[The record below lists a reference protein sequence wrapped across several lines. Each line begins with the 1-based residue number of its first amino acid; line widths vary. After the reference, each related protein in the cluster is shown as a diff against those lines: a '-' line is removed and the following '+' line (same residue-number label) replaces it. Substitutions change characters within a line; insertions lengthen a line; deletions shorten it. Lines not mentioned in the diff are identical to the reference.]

1 MSRRSMLTGCFL
13 FLAAL
18 IGYVAGQE
26 KAAGQAQENPA
37 KPAAAPAPIGDL
49 KTLEDQAAYA
59 IGLDIGKSILADGAD
74 LNPDLIAKGLTDAL
88 KKSKPLMTADQIK
101 ETMTAYA
108 KAMQA
113 KAEAKAKPV
122 AEKNMKDG
130 AAFLAANKAKK
141 GVKTTESGLQYEVL
155 KAGTGASPKKTDVVR
170 VHYHGTLIDGK
181 VFDSTIKDKKEPAEF
196 PVNRVIAGWTEAL
209 QLMKVGDKWRLVI
222 PSELAY
228 KERGTPGGPIPPNA
242 VLVFEVELL
251 EIVQ

>member
-1 MSRRSMLTGCFL
+1 MSRRSMLTGCLL

-18 IGYVAGQE
+18 IGY
-26 KAAGQAQENPA
+26 AAGQAQEKPA
-37 KPAAAPAPIGDL
+37 KSAANPGAAPAPIGDL
-49 KTLEDQAAYA
+49 KTLEEQAAYA
-59 IGLDIGKSILADGAD
+59 IGLDIGKSILADGAE

-130 AAFLAANKAKK
+130 AAFLATNKAKK

-181 VFDSTIKDKKEPAEF
+181 VFDSSVERKEPAEF
-196 PVNRVIAGWTEAL
+196 PVGRVIAGWTEAL
-209 QLMKVGDKWRLVI
+209 QLMKVGDKWKLVI

-228 KERGTPGGPIPPNA
+228 KDRGTPGGPIPPNA

-251 EIVQ
+251 EIVE

>member
-1 MSRRSMLTGCFL
+1 MSRRSMLTGTLL
-13 FLAAL
+13 FAAAL
-18 IGYVAGQE
+18 LGYAV
-26 KAAGQAQENPA
+26 GQAQEKPA
-37 KPAAAPAPIGDL
+37 KTSAAPGAAPMPIGDL

-59 IGLDIGKSILADGAD
+59 IGLDIGKSILADGAE
-74 LNPDLIAKGLTDAL
+74 LKPELIAKGLTDGL
-88 KKSKPLMTADQIK
+88 KKSKPLLTDDQVK
-101 ETMTAYA
+101 EVMTAYA

-130 AAFLAANKAKK
+130 ATFLAANKAKK

-181 VFDSTIKDKKEPAEF
+181 VFDSSVERKEPAEF
-196 PVNRVIAGWTEAL
+196 PVGRVIAGWTEAL
-209 QLMKVGDKWRLVI
+209 QLMKVGDKWKLTI
-222 PSELAY
+222 PANLAY
-228 KERGTPGGPIPPNA
+228 GERGTPGGPIPPNA

-251 EIVQ
+251 EIVE

>member
-1 MSRRSMLTGCFL
+1 MSRRSMITGCLL
-13 FLAAL
+13 FLAAM
-18 IGYVAGQE
+18 IGYIAGQE
-26 KAAGQAQENPA
+26 KAAGQAQEKPA
-37 KPAAAPAPIGDL
+37 KTAAPAPIGDL
-49 KTLEDQAAYA
+49 KTLEEQAAYA
-59 IGLDIGKSILADGAD
+59 IGLDIGKSIVADGAD
-74 LNPDLIAKGLTDAL
+74 LNPDLVAKGLIDGL

-141 GVKTTESGLQYEVL
+141 GVKTTETGLQYEVL
-155 KAGTGASPKKTDVVR
+155 KAGTGALPKKTDVVR

-181 VFDSTIKDKKEPAEF
+181 VFDSSVERKEPAEF
-196 PVNRVIAGWTEAL
+196 PVGRVIAGWTEAL
-209 QLMKVGDKWRLVI
+209 QLMKVGDKWKLTI

-228 KERGTPGGPIPPNA
+228 KDRGTPGGPIPPNA

-251 EIVQ
+251 EIVE

>member
-1 MSRRSMLTGCFL
+1 
-13 FLAAL
+13 
-18 IGYVAGQE
+18 
-26 KAAGQAQENPA
+26 
-37 KPAAAPAPIGDL
+37 
-49 KTLEDQAAYA
+49 
-59 IGLDIGKSILADGAD
+59 
-74 LNPDLIAKGLTDAL
+74 
-88 KKSKPLMTADQIK
+88 MTADQIK

>member
-1 MSRRSMLTGCFL
+1 MSRRAFNNRSVITGCLL

-18 IGYVAGQE
+18 VGF
-26 KAAGQAQENPA
+26 AAGQAQE
-37 KPAAAPAPIGDL
+37 KPEALAAPEL

-59 IGLDIGKSILADGAD
+59 IGLDIGKSIIADGAE
-74 LNPDLIAKGLTDAL
+74 LNPDLIARGLTDAM
-88 KKSKPLMTADQIK
+88 KKSKPLLTDAKIK
-101 ETMTAYA
+101 EVMTAYS
-108 KAMQA
+108 KAMQT
-113 KAEAKAKPV
+113 KAEAKAKSLG
-122 AEKNMKDG
+122 EKNMKDG
-130 AAFLAANKAKK
+130 AAFLAANKEKK

-181 VFDSTIKDKKEPAEF
+181 VFDSTTQATGGEKKEPAEF

-222 PSELAY
+222 PSKLAY
-228 KERGTPGGPIPPNA
+228 AERGTPGGPIPPNA

-251 EIVQ
+251 EIVE